1 MTDIP
6 VKVRRARPDDAGAIG
21 NFLSKATRGRVV
33 VPYEEV
39 VDRLGSKAYF
49 LATTNQIVALAGWR
63 AENLVGRV
71 DDLVIYPGAL
81 RPTVGRALFEQ
92 IEQEARKLECEVL
105 LLYIPVNAAQA
116 AVVFYQ
122 SLGYQRRLLDD
133 VPVPWLQ
140 AIEEFPG
147 ETHFVMAKQLRELI
161 TKPI

>member
-1 MTDIP
+1 MTDTP

-71 DDLVIYPGAL
+71 DDLVIYPGSV
-81 RPTVGRALFEQ
+81 RPSAGRALFEE
-92 IEQEARKLECEVL
+92 IEKEARKLECEVL

-133 VPVPWLQ
+133 IPIPWQQ

-147 ETHFVMAKQLRELI
+147 QSHFVMAKQLRELI